1 MSGMAGAGGHTRR
14 AFLGAAGMSVAAAV
28 ALTLAPGARA
38 LWLSGGA
45 PAAVPQALS
54 GVPEGDWHVDD
65 ICGHMP
71 RYAHPIPYMHDTS
84 QPDLAALAA
93 PVDRQFVG

>member
-1 MSGMAGAGGHTRR
+1 MSEAPERGGHTRR
-14 AFLGAAGMSVAAAV
+14 AFLGGAGMSVAAAV

-38 LWLSGGA
+38 LSLSGI
-45 PAAVPQALS
+45 PTAVPQALS

-84 QPDLAALAA
+84 PPDIAALAA

>member
-1 MSGMAGAGGHTRR
+1 MSAAPGPGGHSRR
-14 AFLGAAGMSVAAAV
+14 AFLGGAGMSVAAAV

-38 LWLSGGA
+38 W
-45 PAAVPQALS
+45 ALS
-54 GVPEGDWHVDD
+54 GSPLAVVPEGDWHVDD

-84 QPDLAALAA
+84 RPDLAALAA
-93 PVDRQFVG
+93 PVDRQFVS

>member
-1 MSGMAGAGGHTRR
+1 MTNATRVGGHTRR
-14 AFLGAAGMSVAAAV
+14 AFLGGAGMTVAAAV
-28 ALTLAPGARA
+28 ALTMAPRVRA
-38 LWLSGGA
+38 LALQGA
-45 PAAVPQALS
+45 AAVPAVLS

-84 QPDLAALAA
+84 PPDLASLAA